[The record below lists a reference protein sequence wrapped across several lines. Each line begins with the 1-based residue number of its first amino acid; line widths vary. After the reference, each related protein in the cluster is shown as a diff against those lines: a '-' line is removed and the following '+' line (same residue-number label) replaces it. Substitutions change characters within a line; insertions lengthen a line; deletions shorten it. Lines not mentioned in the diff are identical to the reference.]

1 MDKKEI
7 ARSITNN
14 YTGFVETDYTLDV
27 GKIKEVL
34 RDLRLLFFGR
44 YFSEEE
50 QDREEL
56 LDKIENDLGGEIAK
70 LSDDETII
78 THFIEALPEI
88 QRKLYK
94 DVEAIY
100 YGDPACKAY
109 TEIILSYPGFY
120 AIFHYRIAHQLYETG
135 VPVLARIIGELG
147 RETTAID
154 IHPGA
159 KIGESFCI
167 DHGQGIVI
175 GETTV
180 VGDNVRMYHGVTL
193 GVKRFKE
200 DENGH
205 LQKGWKRHPNIG
217 NHVTLYANA
226 TILGGDTFVA
236 DGSTIH
242 ADALITSSTKGDNKR
257 DEQ

>member
-7 ARSITNN
+7 IGKITDR
-14 YTGFVETDYTLDV
+14 YEAFVEADYTLDV
-27 GKIKEVL
+27 GKIQKAL
-34 RDLRLLFFGR
+34 DDLRLLFFGR
-44 YFSEEE
+44 YFSAQE
-50 QDREEL
+50 QDREML
-56 LDKIENDLGGEIAK
+56 LDEIGDIFGNEIAK
-70 LSDDETII
+70 LSEDETILPR
-78 THFIEALPEI
+78 FLEALPEI

-109 TEIILSYPGFY
+109 TEVILSYPGFY
-120 AIFHYRIAHQLYETG
+120 AIFHYRIAHELYALG
-135 VPVLARIIGELG
+135 VPILARIIGELG
-147 RETTAID
+147 REKTAVD

-159 KIGESFCI
+159 QIGESFCI

-217 NHVTLYANA
+217 NRVTHYANA

-257 DEQ
+257 DEH

>member
-1 MDKKEI
+1 MDKKELANQI
-7 ARSITNN
+7 SER
-14 YTGFVETDYTLDV
+14 YEGFVETDYTLNV
-27 GKIKEVL
+27 GNIKEAL
-34 RDLRLLFFGR
+34 NELRLLLFGR
-44 YFSEEE
+44 YFTEEE
-50 QDREEL
+50 IDREAL
-56 LDKIENDLGGEIAK
+56 LDSIEDKLGKEIAK

-78 THFIEALPEI
+78 TRFLEALPEI

-109 TEIILSYPGFY
+109 TEVILSYPGFY
-120 AIFHYRIAHQLYETG
+120 AIFHYRIAHELYTLG
-135 VPVLARIIGELG
+135 IPILARVIGELG

-159 KIGESFCI
+159 QIGESFCI